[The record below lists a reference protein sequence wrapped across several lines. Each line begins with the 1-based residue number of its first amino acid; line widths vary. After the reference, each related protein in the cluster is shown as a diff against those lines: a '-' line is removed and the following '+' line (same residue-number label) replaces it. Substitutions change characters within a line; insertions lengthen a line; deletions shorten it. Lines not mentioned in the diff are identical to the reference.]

1 MELNKNQLDY
11 ISGLIEKRG
20 AEAGYSDDEQYDAF
34 LNAVTYMQNGETT
47 DYQRSDLLMNLGGNW
62 ADFVKVGGD
71 EWRKGQQTKNAE
83 QLKKAKVAGVDGNTK
98 FNKLPA
104 YKNVQTKDV
113 NLNTDNKLLE
123 EYGNNYFELIT
134 YDQGLN
140 NSKLGGQLKLAGV
153 LKDMPSFS
161 MSCTWDK
168 GPAASISDT
177 VKSFMC
183 APLVEMMTTMGGRD
197 RAWMSLDEGTDR
209 VYKTTS
215 RPSFTL
221 NFKLYPNEVIGSEKL
236 TEWKTWL
243 KALSLYT
250 MPSVDAKVSIN
261 AMANNTLNGLYGCG
275 DLIKNTLD
283 SFQKGFSNAFDSQKN
298 EAVSDKSI
306 IDKITKGIGGGLETA
321 VNGVAGQLTERD
333 GLNRVTNSSNTKN
346 YYGAKLWYLKLLPG
360 IFKKPLIVYI
370 SNWGVTYSKEINPDT
385 HEPIWV
391 DFTVTCEM
399 DQIASAPVWM
409 SYITGQS
416 ENIETYTKEYAKANE
431 VCHSAKAEDFP
442 A

>member
-34 LNAVTYMQNGETT
+34 LNAVTYMQNGKTT

-183 APLVEMMTTMGGRD
+183 APLVE
-197 RAWMSLDEGTDR
+197 
-209 VYKTTS
+209 
-215 RPSFTL
+215 
-221 NFKLYPNEVIGSEKL
+221 I
-236 TEWKTWL
+236 
-243 KALSLYT
+243 
-250 MPSVDAKVSIN
+250 
-261 AMANNTLNGLYGCG
+261 
-275 DLIKNTLD
+275 
-283 SFQKGFSNAFDSQKN
+283 
-298 EAVSDKSI
+298 
-306 IDKITKGIGGGLETA
+306 
-321 VNGVAGQLTERD
+321 
-333 GLNRVTNSSNTKN
+333 
-346 YYGAKLWYLKLLPG
+346 
-360 IFKKPLIVYI
+360 
-370 SNWGVTYSKEINPDT
+370 
-385 HEPIWV
+385 
-391 DFTVTCEM
+391 
-399 DQIASAPVWM
+399 
-409 SYITGQS
+409 
-416 ENIETYTKEYAKANE
+416 
-431 VCHSAKAEDFP
+431 
-442 A
+442 

>member
-1 MELNKNQLDY
+1 MATLYNNGSGNQ
-11 ISGLIEKRG
+11 SMGNMGAGLAAGYADWQKAQLEGDQQAGKRASENYQK
-20 AEAGYSDDEQYDAF
+20 AEALKVKPNDVARAE
-34 LNAVTYMQNGETT
+34 
-47 DYQRSDLLMNLGGNW
+47 
-62 ADFVKVGGD
+62 KVGKENSD
-71 EWRKGQQTKNAE
+71 REINKQQEKIRKE
-83 QLKKAKVAGVDGNTK
+83 QEKASK

-104 YKNVQTKDV
+104 YKNVQTKDI
-113 NLNTDNKLLE
+113 NLNVDNKLLE

-140 NSKLGGQLKLAGV
+140 DSKFGGQLKLAGV

-183 APLVEMMTTMGGRD
+183 APLMEMMTTMGGRD

-221 NFKLYPNEVIGSEKL
+221 NFKLYSNEVIGSEKL

-275 DLIKNTLD
+275 DLIKNTFD
-283 SFQKGFSNAFDSQKN
+283 SFQKGFSNVFDSQKN
-298 EAVSDKSI
+298 EAATDKSI
-306 IDKITKGIGGGLETA
+306 IDKITEGIGSGLETA

-333 GLNRVTNSSNTKN
+333 GLNRVINSSNTKN

-391 DFTVTCEM
+391 DFTITCEM

-409 SYITGQS
+409 RYITGKS
-416 ENIETYTKEYAKANE
+416 ENIETYTKEYAKAN
-431 VCHSAKAEDFP
+431 P
-442 A
+442 NN

>member
-1 MELNKNQLDY
+1 MATLYNNGSGNQSMGNMGAGMAAGYAEWQRAQLEGDPQAA
-11 ISGLIEKRG
+11 KRASENYQK
-20 AEAGYSDDEQYDAF
+20 AEALQ
-34 LNAVTYMQNGETT
+34 
-47 DYQRSDLLMNLGGNW
+47 
-62 ADFVKVGGD
+62 ADPNRDVARAEKVGKENSD
-71 EWRKGQQTKNAE
+71 REINKQQEKIRKE
-83 QLKKAKVAGVDGNTK
+83 QEEKASK

-215 RPSFTL
+215 RPSFAL
-221 NFKLYPNEVIGSEKL
+221 NFKLYSNEVIGSEKL

-275 DLIKNTLD
+275 DLVKNTID
-283 SFQKGFSNAFDSQKN
+283 SFQKGFSNAFDNQKG
-298 EAVSDKSI
+298 EAATDKSL
-306 IDKITKGIGGGLETA
+306 IDKIIDGVGGGLETA
-321 VNGVAGQLTERD
+321 INGVAGQLTERD
-333 GLNRVTNSSNTKN
+333 GLNRVINSSNTKN

-391 DFTVTCEM
+391 DFTVNCEM

-409 SYITGQS
+409 SYITGKS
-416 ENIETYTKEYAKANE
+416 ENIETYTKEYAKAN
-431 VCHSAKAEDFP
+431 KKN
-442 A
+442 

>member
-11 ISGLIEKRG
+11 ISGLIENRG

-71 EWRKGQQTKNAE
+71 EWQKGQQTKNAE

-306 IDKITKGIGGGLETA
+306 IDKITEGIGGGLETA

-409 SYITGQS
+409 SYITGKS
-416 ENIETYTKEYAKANE
+416 ENIETYTKEYAKAN
-431 VCHSAKAEDFP
+431 KKN
-442 A
+442 

>member
-1 MELNKNQLDY
+1 MATLYNNGSGNQSMGNMGVGMAAGYAEWQRAQLEGDPQAA
-11 ISGLIEKRG
+11 KRASENYQK
-20 AEAGYSDDEQYDAF
+20 AEALQ
-34 LNAVTYMQNGETT
+34 
-47 DYQRSDLLMNLGGNW
+47 
-62 ADFVKVGGD
+62 ADPNRDVARAEKVGKENSD
-71 EWRKGQQTKNAE
+71 REVNKQQEKIRKE
-83 QLKKAKVAGVDGNTK
+83 QEEKASK

-113 NLNTDNKLLE
+113 NLNTDNKLLK

-215 RPSFTL
+215 RPSFAL
-221 NFKLYPNEVIGSEKL
+221 NFKLYSNEVIGSEKL

-275 DLIKNTLD
+275 DLVKNTID
-283 SFQKGFSNAFDSQKN
+283 SFQKGFSNAFDSQKG
-298 EAVSDKSI
+298 EAATDKSL
-306 IDKITKGIGGGLETA
+306 IDKIVDGVGSGLETA
-321 VNGVAGQLTERD
+321 INGVAGQLTERD

-391 DFTVTCEM
+391 DFTVNCEM

-409 SYITGQS
+409 SYITGKS
-416 ENIETYTKEYAKANE
+416 ENIETYTKEYAKAN
-431 VCHSAKAEDFP
+431 KKN
-442 A
+442 

>member
-306 IDKITKGIGGGLETA
+306 IDKIVDGIGGGLETA

-416 ENIETYTKEYAKANE
+416 ENIETYTKEYAKANT
-431 VCHSAKAEDFP
+431 KN
-442 A
+442 

>member
-83 QLKKAKVAGVDGNTK
+83 QLKKDKVAGVDGNTK

-306 IDKITKGIGGGLETA
+306 IDKIVDGIGGGLETA

-416 ENIETYTKEYAKANE
+416 ENIETYTKEYAKANT
-431 VCHSAKAEDFP
+431 KN
-442 A
+442 

>member
-34 LNAVTYMQNGETT
+34 LNAVTYMQNGKTT

-71 EWRKGQQTKNAE
+71 EWRKGQQTKNTE

-409 SYITGQS
+409 SYITGHS
-416 ENIETYTKEYAKANE
+416 ENIETYTTEYAKANE
-431 VCHSAKAEDFP
+431 AVTLLKQRTF
-442 A
+442 

>member
-34 LNAVTYMQNGETT
+34 LNAVTYMQNGKTT

-71 EWRKGQQTKNAE
+71 EWRKGQQTKNTE

-391 DFTVTCEM
+391 EFTVTCEM

-409 SYITGQS
+409 RYITGKS

-431 VCHSAKAEDFP
+431 AVTLLKQRTF
-442 A
+442 

>member
-34 LNAVTYMQNGETT
+34 LNAVTYMQNGKTT

-71 EWRKGQQTKNAE
+71 EWRKGQQTKNTE

-306 IDKITKGIGGGLETA
+306 IDKITEGIGGGLETA

-346 YYGAKLWYLKLLPG
+346 FYGAKLWYLKLLPG

-370 SNWGVTYSKEINPDT
+370 SNWGVTYSKEINTDT

-416 ENIETYTKEYAKANE
+416 ENIETYTTEYAKANE
-431 VCHSAKAEDFP
+431 AVTLLKQRTF
-442 A
+442 

>member
-1 MELNKNQLDY
+1 MATLYNNGSGNQSMGNMGAGNAAAYAEWQRAQLEGDQQA
-11 ISGLIEKRG
+11 GKRASENYQI
-20 AEAGYSDDEQYDAF
+20 AEALQ
-34 LNAVTYMQNGETT
+34 
-47 DYQRSDLLMNLGGNW
+47 
-62 ADFVKVGGD
+62 ADSNRDVARAEKVGKENSD
-71 EWRKGQQTKNAE
+71 REVNKQQEKIRKE
-83 QLKKAKVAGVDGNTK
+83 QEKASK

-140 NSKLGGQLKLAGV
+140 NSELGGQLKLAGV

-183 APLVEMMTTMGGRD
+183 APIMEMMTTMGGRD

-221 NFKLYPNEVIGSEKL
+221 NFKLYSNEVIGSEKL

-275 DLIKNTLD
+275 DLIKNTFD
-283 SFQKGFSNAFDSQKN
+283 SFQKGFSNAFDSEKN
-298 EAVSDKSI
+298 EAVSDKSL
-306 IDKITKGIGGGLETA
+306 IDKITEGIGSGLETA
-321 VNGVAGQLTERD
+321 VNGAAGQLTERD
-333 GLNRVTNSSNTKN
+333 GLNRVINSSNTKN

-391 DFTVTCEM
+391 DFTITCEM

-409 SYITGQS
+409 RYITGKS
-416 ENIETYTKEYAKANE
+416 ENIETYTKEYAKAN
-431 VCHSAKAEDFP
+431 P
-442 A
+442 NN

>member
-62 ADFVKVGGD
+62 VDFVKVGGD

-250 MPSVDAKVSIN
+250 IPSVDAKVSIN

-416 ENIETYTKEYAKANE
+416 ENIETYTKEYAKANT
-431 VCHSAKAEDFP
+431 KN
-442 A
+442 

>member
-250 MPSVDAKVSIN
+250 MHSVDAKVSIN

-306 IDKITKGIGGGLETA
+306 IDKIVDGIGGGLETA

-416 ENIETYTKEYAKANE
+416 ENIETYTKEYAKANT
-431 VCHSAKAEDFP
+431 KN
-442 A
+442 

>member
-34 LNAVTYMQNGETT
+34 LNAVTYMQNGKTT

-71 EWRKGQQTKNAE
+71 EWRKGQQTKNTE

-370 SNWGVTYSKEINPDT
+370 SNWGVTYSKEINPVT

-391 DFTVTCEM
+391 ESTVTCEM

-409 SYITGQS
+409 SYITGHS
-416 ENIETYTKEYAKANE
+416 ENIETYTTEYAKANE
-431 VCHSAKAEDFP
+431 AVTLLKQRTF
-442 A
+442 

>member
-62 ADFVKVGGD
+62 VDFVKVGGD

-416 ENIETYTKEYAKANE
+416 ENIETYTKEYAKANT
-431 VCHSAKAEDFP
+431 KN
-442 A
+442 

>member
-1 MELNKNQLDY
+1 MATLYNNGSGNQSMGNMGAGMAAAYAEWQKAQLEGDPQAA
-11 ISGLIEKRG
+11 KRASENYQK
-20 AEAGYSDDEQYDAF
+20 AEALQ
-34 LNAVTYMQNGETT
+34 
-47 DYQRSDLLMNLGGNW
+47 
-62 ADFVKVGGD
+62 ADPNRDVARAEKVGKENSD
-71 EWRKGQQTKNAE
+71 REINKQQEKIQKEQAE
-83 QLKKAKVAGVDGNTK
+83 KASK

-113 NLNTDNKLLE
+113 NLNTDNKLLA

-140 NSKLGGQLKLAGV
+140 NNKLGGQLKLAGV

-168 GPAASISDT
+168 GPAASLSDT

-183 APLVEMMTTMGGRD
+183 SPLMEMMTTMGGRD

-209 VYKTTS
+209 VYKTSS

-221 NFKLYPNEVIGSEKL
+221 NFKLYSNEVIGSEKL

-243 KALSLYT
+243 KALALYT

-261 AMANNTLNGLYGCG
+261 AMANNALNGLYGCG
-275 DLIKNTLD
+275 DLIKNAFD
-283 SFQKGFSNAFDSQKN
+283 SFQKGFSNAFDSQSN
-298 EAVSDKSI
+298 TAASDKSLIDGI
-306 IDKITKGIGGGLETA
+306 IDGIGGGLETT
-321 VNGVAGQLTERD
+321 VNNVAGQLTERD
-333 GLNRVTNSSNTKN
+333 GANRVTNSSNTKN
-346 YYGAKLWYLKLLPG
+346 YYGAKLWYLRLLPG

-409 SYITGQS
+409 RYITGKS
-416 ENIETYTKEYAKANE
+416 ENIETYTKEYAKAN
-431 VCHSAKAEDFP
+431 SKN
-442 A
+442 

>member
-1 MELNKNQLDY
+1 MATLYNNGSGNQ
-11 ISGLIEKRG
+11 SMGNPG
-20 AEAGYSDDEQYDAF
+20 AEMAAAQAAWQKAQLEGDPQAGKRASE
-34 LNAVTYMQNGETT
+34 N
-47 DYQRSDLLMNLGGNW
+47 YQKAATLQ
-62 ADFVKVGGD
+62 ADPNRDVARAEKVGKENSD
-71 EWRKGQQTKNAE
+71 REIDKQQEKNRKDQEE
-83 QLKKAKVAGVDGNTK
+83 QATK

-104 YKNVQTKDV
+104 YENIQTKDV
-113 NLNTDNKLLE
+113 NLNTDNKLLK

-168 GPAASISDT
+168 GPASSISDT
-177 VKSFMC
+177 VKNLMC
-183 APLVEMMTTMGGRD
+183 SPLLEMMTTMGGRD
-197 RAWMSLDEGTDR
+197 RSWMSLDEGTDR

-221 NFKLYPNEVIGSEKL
+221 NFKLYSNEVIGSEKL

-261 AMANNTLNGLYGCG
+261 AMANNTLNGFYGCG
-275 DLIKNTLD
+275 DLIKNTFD
-283 SFQKGFSNAFDSQKN
+283 SFQKGFSNAFDSEKN
-298 EAVSDKSI
+298 EAASDKSL

-346 YYGAKLWYLKLLPG
+346 YYGAKLWYLRLLPG

-370 SNWGVTYSKEINPDT
+370 SNWGVTYSKEINPVT

-391 DFTVTCEM
+391 EFTVTCEM

-409 SYITGQS
+409 SYITGYS
-416 ENIETYTKEYAKANE
+416 ENIETYTKEYAKAN
-431 VCHSAKAEDFP
+431 KKN
-442 A
+442 

>member
-1 MELNKNQLDY
+1 MATLYNNGSGNQSMGNQGAQMAAAYAEWQKAQLEGDPQAA
-11 ISGLIEKRG
+11 KRASENYQK
-20 AEAGYSDDEQYDAF
+20 AEALQ
-34 LNAVTYMQNGETT
+34 
-47 DYQRSDLLMNLGGNW
+47 
-62 ADFVKVGGD
+62 ADPNRDIARAEKVGQENSD
-71 EWRKGQQTKNAE
+71 REVNKQQEKIRKE
-83 QLKKAKVAGVDGNTK
+83 QEEQASK

-113 NLNTDNKLLE
+113 NLNTDNKLLK

-168 GPAASISDT
+168 GPASSISDT

-215 RPSFTL
+215 RPSFAL
-221 NFKLYPNEVIGSEKL
+221 NFKLYSNEVIGSEKL

-275 DLIKNTLD
+275 DLIKNTFD
-283 SFQKGFSNAFDSQKN
+283 SSQKGFSNAFDSQKG
-298 EAVSDKSI
+298 EAATDKSL
-306 IDKITKGIGGGLETA
+306 IDKIVEGVGGGLETA
-321 VNGVAGQLTERD
+321 INGVAGQLTERD

-391 DFTVTCEM
+391 DFTVNCEM

-409 SYITGQS
+409 SYITGKS
-416 ENIETYTKEYAKANE
+416 ENIETYTKEYAKAN
-431 VCHSAKAEDFP
+431 KKN
-442 A
+442 

>member
-1 MELNKNQLDY
+1 MATLYNNGSGNQSMGNQGAGMAAAYAEWQKAQLEGDQQA
-11 ISGLIEKRG
+11 GKRASENYQIAAALQADPNRDVAR
-20 AEAGYSDDEQYDAF
+20 AE
-34 LNAVTYMQNGETT
+34 
-47 DYQRSDLLMNLGGNW
+47 
-62 ADFVKVGGD
+62 KVGKENSD
-71 EWRKGQQTKNAE
+71 REVNKQQEKIREE
-83 QLKKAKVAGVDGNTK
+83 QEEQASK

-104 YKNVQTKDV
+104 YKNVQTKDI
-113 NLNTDNKLLE
+113 NLNTDNKLLK

-168 GPAASISDT
+168 GPASSISDT
-177 VKSFMC
+177 VKNLMC
-183 APLVEMMTTMGGRD
+183 SPILEMMSTMGGRD

-221 NFKLYPNEVIGSEKL
+221 NFKLYSNEVIGSEKL

-261 AMANNTLNGLYGCG
+261 AMANNTLNGLYGFG
-275 DLIKNTLD
+275 DLIKNTFD
-283 SFQKGFSNAFDSQKN
+283 GFQKGFSNAFDSEKN

-306 IDKITKGIGGGLETA
+306 IDKFIDGIGGGLETA

-346 YYGAKLWYLKLLPG
+346 FYGAKLWYLKLLPG

-385 HEPIWV
+385 HEPIWIE
-391 DFTVTCEM
+391 FTVTCEM

-409 SYITGQS
+409 SYITGHS
-416 ENIETYTKEYAKANE
+416 ENIETYTREYAKAN
-431 VCHSAKAEDFP
+431 KKN
-442 A
+442 

>member
-1 MELNKNQLDY
+1 MATLYNNGSGNQSMGNMSAGMAAGYAEWQRAQLEGDPQAA
-11 ISGLIEKRG
+11 KRASENYQK
-20 AEAGYSDDEQYDAF
+20 AEALQ
-34 LNAVTYMQNGETT
+34 
-47 DYQRSDLLMNLGGNW
+47 
-62 ADFVKVGGD
+62 ADPNRDVARAEKVGQENSD
-71 EWRKGQQTKNAE
+71 REVNKQQEKIRKE
-83 QLKKAKVAGVDGNTK
+83 QEKQASK

-113 NLNTDNKLLE
+113 NLNTDNKLLK

-183 APLVEMMTTMGGRD
+183 VPLAEMMTTMGGRD

-215 RPSFTL
+215 RPSFAL
-221 NFKLYPNEVIGSEKL
+221 NFKLYSNEVIGSEKL

-250 MPSVDAKVSIN
+250 MPSVDAKISIN

-275 DLIKNTLD
+275 DLIKNTFD

-298 EAVSDKSI
+298 EAATDKSL
-306 IDKITKGIGGGLETA
+306 IDKIVEGVGGGLETA
-321 VNGVAGQLTERD
+321 INGVAGQLTERD

-391 DFTVTCEM
+391 DFTVNCEM

-409 SYITGQS
+409 SYITGKS
-416 ENIETYTKEYAKANE
+416 ENIETYTKEYAKAN
-431 VCHSAKAEDFP
+431 KKN
-442 A
+442 

>member
-71 EWRKGQQTKNAE
+71 EWRKGQQTKNTE

-104 YKNVQTKDV
+104 YKNVQTKNV
-113 NLNTDNKLLE
+113 NLNTDNKLLK

-416 ENIETYTKEYAKANE
+416 ENIETYTKEYAKAN
-431 VCHSAKAEDFP
+431 KKN
-442 A
+442 

>member
-47 DYQRSDLLMNLGGNW
+47 DYQRSELLMNLGGNW

-71 EWRKGQQTKNAE
+71 EWRKGQQNKNAE

-177 VKSFMC
+177 VKSLMC

-306 IDKITKGIGGGLETA
+306 IDKITEGIGGGLETA

-416 ENIETYTKEYAKANE
+416 ENIETYTKEYAKANKKKLRINFR
-431 VCHSAKAEDFP
+431 C
-442 A
+442 

>member
-62 ADFVKVGGD
+62 DDFVKVGGD

-83 QLKKAKVAGVDGNTK
+83 QLKKDKVAGVDGNTK

-113 NLNTDNKLLE
+113 NLNTDNKLLK

-416 ENIETYTKEYAKANE
+416 ENIETYTKEYAKAN
-431 VCHSAKAEDFP
+431 KKN
-442 A
+442 

>member
-20 AEAGYSDDEQYDAF
+20 AESGYSDDKQYDAF
-34 LNAVTYMQNGETT
+34 LNAVTYMQNGEIT
-47 DYQRSDLLMNLGGNW
+47 DLQRSDLLINLGGNW

-83 QLKKAKVAGVDGNTK
+83 QLKKTKVAGAAGNTK

-104 YKNVQTKDV
+104 YENIQTKDV
-113 NLNTDNKLLE
+113 NLNTDNKLLK

-140 NSKLGGQLKLAGV
+140 NNKLGGQLKLAGV

-177 VKSFMC
+177 VKGFMC
-183 APLVEMMTTMGGRD
+183 APLMEMMTTMGGRD

-306 IDKITKGIGGGLETA
+306 IDKITEGIGGGLETA

-370 SNWGVTYSKEINPDT
+370 SNWGVIYSKEINPDT

-416 ENIETYTKEYAKANE
+416 ENIETYTKEYSKAN
-431 VCHSAKAEDFP
+431 KKN
-442 A
+442 

>member
-71 EWRKGQQTKNAE
+71 EWRKGQQTKNVE

-306 IDKITKGIGGGLETA
+306 IDKIVDGIGGGLETA

-431 VCHSAKAEDFP
+431 KN
-442 A
+442 

>member
-34 LNAVTYMQNGETT
+34 LNAVTYMQNGEIT

-83 QLKKAKVAGVDGNTK
+83 QLEKAKVAGVDGNTK

-177 VKSFMC
+177 VKNLMC
-183 APLVEMMTTMGGRD
+183 SPLLEMMTTMGGRD
-197 RAWMSLDEGTDR
+197 RSWMSLDEGTDR

-261 AMANNTLNGLYGCG
+261 AMANNTLNGFYGCG

-306 IDKITKGIGGGLETA
+306 IDKIVDGIGGGLETA

-346 YYGAKLWYLKLLPG
+346 FYGAKLWYLKLLPG

-391 DFTVTCEM
+391 DFTVNCEM

-409 SYITGQS
+409 SYITGHS
-416 ENIETYTKEYAKANE
+416 ENIETYTTEYAKAN
-431 VCHSAKAEDFP
+431 KKIKD
-442 A
+442 

>member
-20 AEAGYSDDEQYDAF
+20 AESGYSDDEQYDAF
-34 LNAVTYMQNGETT
+34 LNAVAYMKNGEIT
-47 DYQRSDLLMNLGGNW
+47 DHQRSDLLMNLGGNW

-168 GPAASISDT
+168 GPAAAISDT
-177 VKSFMC
+177 VKNLMC
-183 APLVEMMTTMGGRD
+183 SPLLEMMTTMGGRD
-197 RAWMSLDEGTDR
+197 RSWMSLDEGTDR

-221 NFKLYPNEVIGSEKL
+221 NFKLYSNEVIGSEKL

-261 AMANNTLNGLYGCG
+261 AMANNTLNGFYGCG
-275 DLIKNTLD
+275 DLITNTFD
-283 SFQKGFSNAFDSQKN
+283 SFQKGFSNAFDSEKN
-298 EAVSDKSI
+298 EAASDKSL
-306 IDKITKGIGGGLETA
+306 IDKIIKGIGGGLETA

-346 YYGAKLWYLKLLPG
+346 FYGAKLWYLRLLPG

-370 SNWGVTYSKEINPDT
+370 SNWGVTYSKEINPVT

-391 DFTVTCEM
+391 EFTVTCEM

-409 SYITGQS
+409 RYITGHS
-416 ENIETYTKEYAKANE
+416 ENIETYTTEYVKAN
-431 VCHSAKAEDFP
+431 KKN
-442 A
+442 

>member
-1 MELNKNQLDY
+1 MATLYNNGSGNQSMGNMGAGNAAAYAEWQRAQLEGDQQA
-11 ISGLIEKRG
+11 GKRASENYQI
-20 AEAGYSDDEQYDAF
+20 AEALQAD
-34 LNAVTYMQNGETT
+34 LNRDVARAE
-47 DYQRSDLLMNLGGNW
+47 
-62 ADFVKVGGD
+62 KVGKENSD
-71 EWRKGQQTKNAE
+71 REVNKQQEKIRKE
-83 QLKKAKVAGVDGNTK
+83 QEKASK

-183 APLVEMMTTMGGRD
+183 SPIMEMMTTMGGRD

-221 NFKLYPNEVIGSEKL
+221 NFKLYSNEVIGSEKL

-275 DLIKNTLD
+275 DLIKNTFD
-283 SFQKGFSNAFDSQKN
+283 SFQKGFSNAFDSEKN
-298 EAVSDKSI
+298 EAVSDKSL
-306 IDKITKGIGGGLETA
+306 IDKITEGIGSGLETA

-333 GLNRVTNSSNTKN
+333 GLNRVINSSNTKN
-346 YYGAKLWYLKLLPG
+346 YYGAKLWYLKLIPG

-391 DFTVTCEM
+391 DFTITCEM

-409 SYITGQS
+409 RYITGKS
-416 ENIETYTKEYAKANE
+416 ENIETYTKEYAKAN
-431 VCHSAKAEDFP
+431 P
-442 A
+442 NN

>member
-34 LNAVTYMQNGETT
+34 LNAVTYMQNGKTT

-71 EWRKGQQTKNAE
+71 EWRKGQQTKNTE

-306 IDKITKGIGGGLETA
+306 IDKITEGIGGGLETA

-416 ENIETYTKEYAKANE
+416 ENIETYTTEYAKANE
-431 VCHSAKAEDFP
+431 AVTLLKQRTF
-442 A
+442 

>member
-1 MELNKNQLDY
+1 MATLYNNGSGNQSMGNQGAGNAAAYAEWQRAQLEGDQQA
-11 ISGLIEKRG
+11 GKRASENYQI
-20 AEAGYSDDEQYDAF
+20 AEALQ
-34 LNAVTYMQNGETT
+34 
-47 DYQRSDLLMNLGGNW
+47 
-62 ADFVKVGGD
+62 ADPNRDVARAEKVGKENSD
-71 EWRKGQQTKNAE
+71 REVNKQQEKIRKE
-83 QLKKAKVAGVDGNTK
+83 QEKASK

-183 APLVEMMTTMGGRD
+183 SPIMEMMTTMGGRD

-221 NFKLYPNEVIGSEKL
+221 NFKLYSNEVIGSEKL

-261 AMANNTLNGLYGCG
+261 AMANNTLNGFYGCG
-275 DLIKNTLD
+275 DLIKNTFD
-283 SFQKGFSNAFDSQKN
+283 SFQKGFSNAFDSEKN
-298 EAVSDKSI
+298 EAVSDKSL
-306 IDKITKGIGGGLETA
+306 IDKITEGIGSGLETA

-333 GLNRVTNSSNTKN
+333 GLNRVINSSNTKN

-391 DFTVTCEM
+391 DFTITCEM

-409 SYITGQS
+409 RYITGKS
-416 ENIETYTKEYAKANE
+416 ENIETYTKEYAKAN
-431 VCHSAKAEDFP
+431 KKN
-442 A
+442 

>member
-1 MELNKNQLDY
+1 MATLYNNGSGNQSMGNMGAGMAAGYAEWQRAQLEGDPQAA
-11 ISGLIEKRG
+11 KRASENYQK
-20 AEAGYSDDEQYDAF
+20 AEALQ
-34 LNAVTYMQNGETT
+34 
-47 DYQRSDLLMNLGGNW
+47 
-62 ADFVKVGGD
+62 ADPNRDVARAEKVGKENSD
-71 EWRKGQQTKNAE
+71 REVNKQQEKIRKE
-83 QLKKAKVAGVDGNTK
+83 QEEKASK

-113 NLNTDNKLLE
+113 NLNTDNKLLK

-168 GPAASISDT
+168 GPASSISDT

-215 RPSFTL
+215 RPSFAL
-221 NFKLYPNEVIGSEKL
+221 NFKLYSNEVIGSEKL

-275 DLIKNTLD
+275 DLVKNTID
-283 SFQKGFSNAFDSQKN
+283 SFQKGFSNAFDSQKG
-298 EAVSDKSI
+298 EAATDKSL
-306 IDKITKGIGGGLETA
+306 IDKIVDGVGGGLETA
-321 VNGVAGQLTERD
+321 INGVAGQLTERD

-391 DFTVTCEM
+391 DFTVNCEM

-409 SYITGQS
+409 SYITGKS
-416 ENIETYTKEYAKANE
+416 ENIETYTKEYAKAN
-431 VCHSAKAEDFP
+431 KKN
-442 A
+442 

>member
-1 MELNKNQLDY
+1 MATLYNNGSGNQSMGNQGAGNAAAYAEWQRAQLEGDQQA
-11 ISGLIEKRG
+11 GKRASENYQI
-20 AEAGYSDDEQYDAF
+20 AEALQ
-34 LNAVTYMQNGETT
+34 
-47 DYQRSDLLMNLGGNW
+47 
-62 ADFVKVGGD
+62 ADPNRDVARAEKVGKENSD
-71 EWRKGQQTKNAE
+71 REVNKQQEKIRKE
-83 QLKKAKVAGVDGNTK
+83 QEKASK

-140 NSKLGGQLKLAGV
+140 DSKFGGQLKLAGV

-177 VKSFMC
+177 VKSLMC
-183 APLVEMMTTMGGRD
+183 SPIMEMMITMGGRD

-221 NFKLYPNEVIGSEKL
+221 NFKLYSNEVIGSEKL

-275 DLIKNTLD
+275 DLIKNTFD
-283 SFQKGFSNAFDSQKN
+283 SFQKGFSNAFDSEKN
-298 EAVSDKSI
+298 EAVSDKSL
-306 IDKITKGIGGGLETA
+306 IDKITEGIGSGLETA

-333 GLNRVTNSSNTKN
+333 GLNRVINSSNTKN

-391 DFTVTCEM
+391 DFTITCEM

-409 SYITGQS
+409 RYITGKS
-416 ENIETYTKEYAKANE
+416 ENIETYTKEYAKAN
-431 VCHSAKAEDFP
+431 P
-442 A
+442 NN

>member
-1 MELNKNQLDY
+1 MATLYNNGSGNQSMGNMGAGNAAAYAEWQRAQLEGDPQAA
-11 ISGLIEKRG
+11 KRASENYQK
-20 AEAGYSDDEQYDAF
+20 AEALQ
-34 LNAVTYMQNGETT
+34 
-47 DYQRSDLLMNLGGNW
+47 
-62 ADFVKVGGD
+62 ADPNRDVARAEKVGKENSD
-71 EWRKGQQTKNAE
+71 REVNKQQEKIRKE
-83 QLKKAKVAGVDGNTK
+83 QEEKASK

-215 RPSFTL
+215 RPSFAL
-221 NFKLYPNEVIGSEKL
+221 NFKLYSNEVIGSEKL

-275 DLIKNTLD
+275 DLVKNTID
-283 SFQKGFSNAFDSQKN
+283 SFQKGFSNAFDSQKG
-298 EAVSDKSI
+298 EAATDKSL
-306 IDKITKGIGGGLETA
+306 IDKIVDGVGGGLETA
-321 VNGVAGQLTERD
+321 INGVAGQLTERD

-391 DFTVTCEM
+391 DFTVNCEM

-409 SYITGQS
+409 SYITGKS
-416 ENIETYTKEYAKANE
+416 ENIETYTKEYAKAN
-431 VCHSAKAEDFP
+431 KKN
-442 A
+442 

>member
-83 QLKKAKVAGVDGNTK
+83 QSKKAKIAGVDGNTK

-113 NLNTDNKLLE
+113 NLNTDNKLLK

-431 VCHSAKAEDFP
+431 KN
-442 A
+442 